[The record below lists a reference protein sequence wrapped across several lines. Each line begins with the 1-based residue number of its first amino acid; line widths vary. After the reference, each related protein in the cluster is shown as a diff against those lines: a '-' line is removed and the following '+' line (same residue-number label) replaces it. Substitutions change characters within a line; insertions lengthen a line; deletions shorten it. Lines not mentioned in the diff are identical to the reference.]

1 MQNGNMKSTTLSSD
15 IDVNQPIILEDALKV
30 QESRNLR
37 KHSMGLFR
45 IFELRQA
52 TSDDDHTLI

>member
-1 MQNGNMKSTTLSSD
+1 MKSTTLSSD